1 MVLLA
6 ADSRLADPLQ
16 TPSGGDRKDIKA
28 LKMVAF
34 ILLKS
39 FALQEASASGNL
51 QHRYS
56 QLSNKADKQGSRNQI
71 TLALQE

>member
-6 ADSRLADPLQ
+6 TDSRLADPLQ
-16 TPSGGDRKDIKA
+16 TPSGGDREDIKA

-39 FALQEASASGNL
+39 FAVQEASASVNL

-56 QLSNKADKQGSRNQI
+56 AI
-71 TLALQE
+71 